1 MIEYKKVTAFILA
14 GYVAGMT
21 AARANPAGFA
31 PESVDR
37 LTAFGTA
44 GAFLALALM
53 LIMRDTDAEFPNMI
67 PFTLVMTATYA
78 LLTLFQGF
86 IGPGGTRF
94 SNTVG
99 IASFVAA
106 ALTVIFTKKNG
117 LDIGLVV
124 LLGLPLAVPGILAV
138 LGIVMANT
146 ARGLVPDDLIGN
158 AFRTSQLVYARTK
171 NDDFEEVEF
180 VKNVETGARAGIYVS
195 KSQGNR
201 DIYLAF
207 AGTESKT
214 GWIKTDF
221 RATNAKYPYATDAG
235 EVHRGF
241 LDAWNSI
248 REETWDRVS
257 NVILRN
263 AGTGRIIVCGHSL
276 GGALSTVAS
285 GDLLNRIESQFLDKF
300 HVVTFGSPVVGTQ
313 DFVTWYDMA
322 VPRSVRVASV
332 FDPVPKTPISN
343 FVHVKTLRQV
353 HSLTGTP
360 INAHS
365 MSEYGKTLLDS
376 RSDAVVSFMIPASVL
391 GGILWYL
398 YVSK

>member
-44 GAFLALALM
+44 GAFLALAL
-53 LIMRDTDAEFPNMI
+53 LLVMRDTDAEFPNMI

-78 LLTLFQGF
+78 LITLFQGF

-94 SNTVG
+94 ANTIG
-99 IASFVAA
+99 IASFVAS

-124 LLGLPLAVPGILAV
+124 LLGLPLILAVPGIV
-138 LGIVMANT
+138 ANT
-146 ARGLVPDDLIGN
+146 AHGLVPDDLVGN
-158 AFRTSQLVYARTK
+158 AFRTSRLIYARTK

-221 RATNAKYPYATDAG
+221 RATNAKYPYAADAG

-257 NVILRN
+257 NVVLRN
-263 AGTGRIIVCGHSL
+263 AGSGRIVVCGHSL
-276 GGALSTVAS
+276 GGALATVAS
-285 GDLLNRIESQFLDKF
+285 GDLLNRLESQFLDKF

-313 DFVTWYDMA
+313 DFVSWYDSV
-322 VPRSVRVASV
+322 VPKSVRVASV

-353 HSLTGTP
+353 HSITGNP

-365 MSEYGKTLLDS
+365 MSEYEKTLLDGGFK
-376 RSDAVVSFMIPASVL
+376 RSDAVISVAIPASVL

-398 YVSK
+398 YVIVSK